1 MKFLGSIGGAAH
13 SVVEN
18 STKDYISWDYYCKLD
33 ISVVMGGDTISI
45 SLTKLLSRTCWLML
59 HGSESQKIVASEFMH
74 ATTVYVIGRAA
85 FRI

>member
-1 MKFLGSIGGAAH
+1 MYERSITRKQIANEVMKFLGSIGGAAH

-33 ISVVMGGDTISI
+33 LPVILGRETLDI

-59 HGSESQKIVASEFMH
+59 HGS
-74 ATTVYVIGRAA
+74 
-85 FRI
+85 